1 LIEIKIKCIVVED
14 ERVAREGLQSY
25 IEQYDFLELAGCFS
39 NAFDALEFLKNETVS
54 LMFLDIEMPGLKGI
68 EMAKKLDGL
77 LPLIIFTTAYAQ
89 YALEGYRVN
98 AIDYLVKP
106 IFPEDFNRSVQK
118 AKNFFGYIEKD
129 TTPESPEKLL
139 IKSEG
144 EWLRI
149 APEDILFLKSIQNYV
164 IIHLKNVKPRMVLQ
178 PLKEICALLPSFFI
192 QTHRS
197 YMVNMTYVKKVSDT
211 AISIQEFVIPLS
223 RSRKKEVTEAFLMI
237 KKK

>member
-1 LIEIKIKCIVVED
+1 MKLKCIIVED

-25 IEQYDFLELAGCFS
+25 IEQYDFLDLAGSFS
-39 NAFDALEFLKNETVS
+39 NATDALQFLKEQEVS
-54 LMFLDIEMPGLKGI
+54 LMFLDIEMSGLNGI
-68 EMAKKLDGL
+68 EMAKLLDGF

-106 IFPEDFNRSVQK
+106 IFPDDFRRSIQK
-118 AKNFFGYIEKD
+118 AKNYFGLIEVNASSP
-129 TTPESPEKLL
+129 TTQELI

-149 APEDILFLKSIQNYV
+149 EPTEILFLKSMQNYV
-164 IIHLKNVKPRMVLQ
+164 VIHLANFKPKMVLQ
-178 PLKEICALLPSFFI
+178 PLREVYALLPSFFV

-197 YMVNMTYVKKVSDT
+197 YVVNINLIGKIRDNCVTVDNFT
-211 AISIQEFVIPLS
+211 IPLS
-223 RSRKKEVTEAFLMI
+223 RSRKKEVTEHFL
-237 KKK
+237 KQK